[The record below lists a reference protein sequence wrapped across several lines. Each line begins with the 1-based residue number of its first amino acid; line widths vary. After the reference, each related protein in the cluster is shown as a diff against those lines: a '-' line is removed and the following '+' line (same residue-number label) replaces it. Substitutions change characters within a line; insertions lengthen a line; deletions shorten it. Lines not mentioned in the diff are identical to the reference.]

1 MEQHNISQNIR
12 DGNIKKLSEYV
23 SIKNAKLLEETIYDF
38 TLVFCNDN
46 NVDKYLLEEIYSSK
60 FNSILN
66 NINPNSYIKN
76 NYLLNAINNEEVNI
90 TEIPYLRPEDIFPDN
105 WRAIKTKLNMIEEKR
120 KNMNM
125 VELFPCK
132 KCGCKKHTI
141 KQMQTRSCDEPMT
154 TFITCQ
160 TCGNTVKKG

>member
-1 MEQHNISQNIR
+1 METINISKINR
-12 DGNIKKLSEYV
+12 DNNIKRIIEFLSPE
-23 SIKNAKLLEETIYDF
+23 NAKILEQSIFDF
-38 TLVFCNDN
+38 SYEYCKDN
-46 NVDKYLLEEIYSSK
+46 SIEQYLLEEIYQTK
-60 FNSILN
+60 FNSIIN

-76 NYLLNAINNEEVNI
+76 NYLLTAINNNMI
-90 TEIPYLRPEDIFPDN
+90 NLIDIPYMRPEDIFPEN
-105 WRAIKTKLNMIEEKR
+105 WKNIKNKLILIEEKR
-120 KNMNM
+120 KNMNI

-141 KQMQTRSCDEPMT
+141 KQMQTRGCDEPMT

>member
-1 MEQHNISQNIR
+1 MNR
-12 DGNIKKLSEYV
+12 DNNIKRIIEFLSPE
-23 SIKNAKLLEETIYDF
+23 NAKILEQSIFDF
-38 TLVFCNDN
+38 SYEYCKDN
-46 NVDKYLLEEIYSSK
+46 SIEQYLLEEIYQTK
-60 FNSILN
+60 FNSIIN

-76 NYLLNAINNEEVNI
+76 NYLLTAINNNMI
-90 TEIPYLRPEDIFPDN
+90 NLIDIPYMRPEDIFPEN
-105 WRAIKTKLNMIEEKR
+105 WKNIKNKLILIEEKR
-120 KNMNM
+120 KNMNI

-141 KQMQTRSCDEPMT
+141 KQMQTRGCDEPMT

>member
-1 MEQHNISQNIR
+1 METINISKMNR
-12 DGNIKKLSEYV
+12 DNNIKRIIEFLSPE
-23 SIKNAKLLEETIYDF
+23 NAKILEQSIFDF
-38 TLVFCNDN
+38 SYEYCKDN
-46 NVDKYLLEEIYSSK
+46 SIEQYLLEEIYQTK
-60 FNSILN
+60 FNSIIN

-76 NYLLNAINNEEVNI
+76 NYLLTAINNNMI
-90 TEIPYLRPEDIFPDN
+90 NLIDIPYMRPEDIFPEN
-105 WRAIKTKLNMIEEKR
+105 WKNIKNKLILIEEKR
-120 KNMNM
+120 KNMNI

-141 KQMQTRSCDEPMT
+141 KQMQTRGCDEPMT

>member
-1 MEQHNISQNIR
+1 MEQVNISQNMR
-12 DGNIKKLSEYV
+12 DGNTKKLEVYISPA
-23 SIKNAKLLEETIYDF
+23 NAKILEESIYDF
-38 TLVFCNDN
+38 TLTFCNDN
-46 NVDKYLLEEIYSSK
+46 DVDKYLLEEIYTSK

-76 NYLLNAINNEEVNI
+76 NYLLNAINLNEIDIQSVA
-90 TEIPYLRPEDIFPDN
+90 YLRPEDIFPDN
-105 WRAIKTKLNMIEEKR
+105 WKAIKNKLTLIEEKR
-120 KNMNM
+120 KNMNV

-160 TCGNTVKKG
+160 TCGNTIKKG